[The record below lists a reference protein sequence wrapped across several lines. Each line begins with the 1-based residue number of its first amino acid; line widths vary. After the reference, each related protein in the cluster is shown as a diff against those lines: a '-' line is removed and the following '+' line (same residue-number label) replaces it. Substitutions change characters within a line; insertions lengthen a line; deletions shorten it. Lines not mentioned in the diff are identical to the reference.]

1 MAIPLYPLLRGDTT
15 VFPAKVLGHSHLP
28 NGHIF
33 SGETID
39 DKRLGLDPNP
49 VPVHLLQSVPNPV
62 VPFAAVISTPPKESL
77 HILSK

>member
-1 MAIPLYPLLRGDTT
+1 MTSQKGNNRSDFMSQELHVSNFFIPLHTYNLLHR
-15 VFPAKVLGHSHLP
+15 
-28 NGHIF
+28 
-33 SGETID
+33 ETID
-39 DKRLGLDPNP
+39 DKRLGLDHNP